1 MTEKIDHQN
10 FTVSD
15 VEAIKILFLSKL
27 AGNLIKCLD
36 SSSTIRH
43 VQERCDFFSG
53 TSNCPTAPAQ
63 YALSSQCNSNQ
74 CFKGDLSEH
83 NSQTI
88 CQETLDADETGKSF
102 QKKFCAL
109 YIVNVELWQ
118 FECLPSIGSNMYFQC
133 TSIWPA
139 EEVR

>member
-1 MTEKIDHQN
+1 MYRLKNI
-10 FTVSD
+10 
-15 VEAIKILFLSKL
+15 IFLSKL

-36 SSSTIRH
+36 SSSTIRP

-74 CFKGDLSEH
+74 CFKGNSGIS

-102 QKKFCAL
+102 QKKFCMQFL
-109 YIVNVELWQ
+109 FPSLIDSELWQ
-118 FECLPSIGSNMYFQC
+118 FECLPSIGSNKYSQC
-133 TSIWPA
+133 TSIFPA
-139 EEVR
+139 GEIR